1 MAPWADTTFFD
12 ICART
17 LLRGEVLYREVFLH
31 GPPGMVLILA
41 AIRHFLG
48 WSYEALCA
56 VDLVCVATIVALLV
70 TLVQPGGFSRAGRLW
85 AAIALML
92 FYFGTSEWCHCQPD
106 MWMLVPALLALWL
119 RQQQVVAI
127 AFRKGVGGMFLLRP
141 GLEGALWGT
150 AFLMKPF
157 VAVPAVL
164 TWLVGAA
171 LVLRRRKRALGLVF
185 LDGLAT
191 CSGGFLIIGLAAGW
205 LWRSG
210 NWPYFIQ
217 AMEWNDEYFW
227 GSESL
232 MARTERM
239 LKFAFF
245 ADPIPMGAIH
255 LVAVPAAIATIV
267 LTLVRGRWAKADTS
281 REPQP
286 GEGGHEGG
294 GSAAPALIASFYL
307 AWTIQAN
314 YLQRQ
319 FDYHMVPAI
328 LLGIALLAGQRWFWR
343 STFVQFI
350 VLPACLIVPAVE
362 HPLFRPFRV
371 ALWPRCVCEG
381 STPQLRD
388 WLGLEIHQVA
398 NPSWQEMEPVATYL
412 RDHDVR
418 DRELTCYG
426 TSAVS
431 LYMQLDVKPSTR
443 YVLLWAIIRFFPTH
457 LNEIRANL
465 IASPQRFA
473 VCDER
478 DMPLSPGSGAWY
490 PWSEPVVFRSGRYQ
504 IRRIRSVQ
512 PLRIW

>member
-1 MAPWADTTFFD
+1 
-12 ICART
+12 
-17 LLRGEVLYREVFLH
+17 
-31 GPPGMVLILA
+31 
-41 AIRHFLG
+41 
-48 WSYEALCA
+48 
-56 VDLVCVATIVALLV
+56 
-70 TLVQPGGFSRAGRLW
+70 
-85 AAIALML
+85 
-92 FYFGTSEWCHCQPD
+92 
-106 MWMLVPALLALWL
+106 
-119 RQQQVVAI
+119 
-127 AFRKGVGGMFLLRP
+127 
-141 GLEGALWGT
+141 
-150 AFLMKPF
+150 
-157 VAVPAVL
+157 
-164 TWLVGAA
+164 
-171 LVLRRRKRALGLVF
+171 
-185 LDGLAT
+185 
-191 CSGGFLIIGLAAGW
+191 
-205 LWRSG
+205 
-210 NWPYFIQ
+210 
-217 AMEWNDEYFW
+217 
-227 GSESL
+227 
-232 MARTERM
+232 
-239 LKFAFF
+239 
-245 ADPIPMGAIH
+245 
-255 LVAVPAAIATIV
+255 
-267 LTLVRGRWAKADTS
+267 
-281 REPQP
+281 
-286 GEGGHEGG
+286 
-294 GSAAPALIASFYL
+294 
-307 AWTIQAN
+307 
-314 YLQRQ
+314 
-319 FDYHMVPAI
+319 
-328 LLGIALLAGQRWFWR
+328 
-343 STFVQFI
+343 
-350 VLPACLIVPAVE
+350 LIVPAVE